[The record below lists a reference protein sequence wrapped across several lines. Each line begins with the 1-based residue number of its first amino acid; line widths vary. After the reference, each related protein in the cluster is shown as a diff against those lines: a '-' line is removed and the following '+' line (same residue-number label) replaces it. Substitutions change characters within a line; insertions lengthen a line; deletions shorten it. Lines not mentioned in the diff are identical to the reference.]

1 MARSS
6 PGLLEAALVLAG
18 VAGLGVALSRCGLG
32 AALVPAGVA
41 RGSLCARVV
50 AALSQLLSEKQ
61 VKSGAHFQGLGG
73 TL

>member
-18 VAGLGVALSRCGLG
+18 VAGLSRCGLG

-50 AALSQLLSEKQ
+50 AALSQLMSEKQ